1 MVISIHV
8 SSSEVSADSN
18 FGLWPAKKV
27 MQCSPDR
34 DDEEGISHSRR
45 LVVASGH
52 LLLCAKGSLVSE
64 RL

>member
-8 SSSEVSADSN
+8 SSPEVSADSN

-34 DDEEGISHSRR
+34 DEEGISHSRR